1 MNRKLNKYV
10 NYLIENNPSP
20 FCDYI
25 ISKELLK
32 EDPAVIRTAY
42 EWAAKFKL
50 YAELQKDQLPDGS
63 YGGFDTAH
71 TELIKAR
78 KMKYK
83 ATARAIERMLDL
95 SLDGIDDPVVNKV
108 IDVMKKYLSG
118 ELSDP
123 EFYGKD
129 NTGKPILIR
138 RQMIQNLGYFE
149 PENDAVIE
157 LRNSIAERL
166 KKSCTEGYFNR
177 EIWDKSDINFAD
189 GNITVLAYGNIIGD
203 DLQRILLTDEWENGG
218 WAVWNKP
225 SDIKSPKDKWFVFW
239 IRAVERLQNF
249 SLFGE
254 FMADKIEPYLYEL
267 CEKIVNDRN
276 NKMDIVINNYF
287 YHHGQYSDLRNTVQ
301 KKKNDLL
308 LQIIRVLNKCG
319 E

>member
-63 YGGFDTAH
+63 Y
-71 TELIKAR
+71 
-78 KMKYK
+78 
-83 ATARAIERMLDL
+83 
-95 SLDGIDDPVVNKV
+95 
-108 IDVMKKYLSG
+108 
-118 ELSDP
+118 
-123 EFYGKD
+123 
-129 NTGKPILIR
+129 
-138 RQMIQNLGYFE
+138 
-149 PENDAVIE
+149 
-157 LRNSIAERL
+157 
-166 KKSCTEGYFNR
+166 
-177 EIWDKSDINFAD
+177 
-189 GNITVLAYGNIIGD
+189 
-203 DLQRILLTDEWENGG
+203 GG